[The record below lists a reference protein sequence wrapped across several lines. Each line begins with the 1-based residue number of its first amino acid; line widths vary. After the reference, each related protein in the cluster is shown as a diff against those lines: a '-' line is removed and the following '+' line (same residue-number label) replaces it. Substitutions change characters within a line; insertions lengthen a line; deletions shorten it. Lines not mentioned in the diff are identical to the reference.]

1 MFGKFS
7 STKQET
13 ISEET
18 STTRESMEP
27 LSQQYTLVKRD
38 AIEVED
44 DANNREI
51 HIEHTLVDCTTIENP
66 SSEQGKSAGPREH
79 MIVEC
84 VTVEEKS
91 PADREASGHSQH
103 TIAECETMVVESSPS
118 SVVEEH
124 RLVDCDTVP
133 ASEDEPPS
141 QELSYVHDFTDC
153 PVDKAILE
161 YYEKE
166 ERKAQQ
172 HELTDRIRTSLPT
185 ELLQVNKPRI
195 QQHTLAECS
204 EDENTPPSSPS
215 RHRSTS
221 YNMDRSKKD
230 DGKLRQHRLV
240 SCPTPPVLFHHVA
253 ENALAINSEDSQAT
267 QRPIYHDKL
276 RAEEMDKSTDD
287 ISSESASGSG
297 ETNSGGSTEDPANP
311 DIVRRKRRRHK
322 QHRKAITQFLV
333 STSSGNK
340 PVPVRSG
347 SAQHSL
353 AQVLAANRGKREKAQ
368 KSRELEKPSKKKG
381 KDKESS
387 AATGH
392 DTSVQ
397 KSEDFRSEVDPRSP
411 GVVQNDMSGL
421 WSKLT
426 TSTKE
431 KNGQSLS

>member
-161 YYEKE
+161 YEAY
-166 ERKAQQ
+166 
-172 HELTDRIRTSLPT
+172 
-185 ELLQVNKPRI
+185 
-195 QQHTLAECS
+195 
-204 EDENTPPSSPS
+204 
-215 RHRSTS
+215 
-221 YNMDRSKKD
+221 
-230 DGKLRQHRLV
+230 
-240 SCPTPPVLFHHVA
+240 
-253 ENALAINSEDSQAT
+253 
-267 QRPIYHDKL
+267 
-276 RAEEMDKSTDD
+276 
-287 ISSESASGSG
+287 
-297 ETNSGGSTEDPANP
+297 
-311 DIVRRKRRRHK
+311 
-322 QHRKAITQFLV
+322 
-333 STSSGNK
+333 
-340 PVPVRSG
+340 
-347 SAQHSL
+347 
-353 AQVLAANRGKREKAQ
+353 
-368 KSRELEKPSKKKG
+368 
-381 KDKESS
+381 
-387 AATGH
+387 
-392 DTSVQ
+392 
-397 KSEDFRSEVDPRSP
+397 
-411 GVVQNDMSGL
+411 
-421 WSKLT
+421 
-426 TSTKE
+426 
-431 KNGQSLS
+431 